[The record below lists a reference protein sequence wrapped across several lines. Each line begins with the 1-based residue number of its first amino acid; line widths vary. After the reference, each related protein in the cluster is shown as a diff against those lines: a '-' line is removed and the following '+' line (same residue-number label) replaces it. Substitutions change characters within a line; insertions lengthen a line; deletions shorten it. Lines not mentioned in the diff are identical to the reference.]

1 VWHLTLYIASLIL
14 SDRDDMVRI
23 FFLGIVTDLV
33 SRGYLVFSVRV
44 GVRTGLAHLARCN
57 MLLLLMYIDQQLCM

>member
-1 VWHLTLYIASLIL
+1 MWHLTLYIASLIL

-44 GVRTGLAHLARCN
+44 GVRTRLAYSARCN